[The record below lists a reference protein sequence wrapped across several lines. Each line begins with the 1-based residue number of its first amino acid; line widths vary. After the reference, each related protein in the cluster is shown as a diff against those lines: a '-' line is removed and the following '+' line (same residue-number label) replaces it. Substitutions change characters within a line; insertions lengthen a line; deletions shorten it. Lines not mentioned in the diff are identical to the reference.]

1 MVSLVD
7 RRLSGLLSQSLVGNR
22 LISICD
28 FNLGLILKGVVF
40 VDDDRLLIMAEFSFV
55 IPCGI

>member
-7 RRLSGLLSQSLVGNR
+7 RRLSGLLSRSLVGNR

-28 FNLGLILKGVVF
+28 FNLVLILNGVVF
-40 VDDDRLLIMAEFSFV
+40 GDDDHLLIMAEFSFV